1 MNSTTIDIPTEGQTV
16 LNQKKKFN
24 FHTYVSSL
32 LEKACMDDIKK
43 VIHSIKLGIA
53 LVLVSLLYLLDP
65 LFKQVG
71 ENAMWAI
78 MTVVVVFEFY
88 AGATLSKGLN
98 RGAGTI
104 LGGGLG
110 CLAAILADEFGATG
124 NAIVVGTSVFLFGAT
139 ATYFRMIPKIK
150 RRYDYGAM
158 IFILTFSLVVV
169 SGVRA
174 DKVMALARERL
185 STIGMGFFVCL
196 FTNLLIFPMW
206 ASDEL
211 HESTASKFGKLA
223 GCIEGCLENYF
234 KIIGENEKQPS
245 ANVGSCKSALYS
257 KSTEESLANFAKW
270 EPWHGKFGF
279 HYPWE
284 KYLRIGEALRD
295 LSATIICLKGCVES
309 PKQPSSTTRQELK
322 EPCKIVGSKLV
333 QILRELGE
341 SIIKMKRCHAT
352 ILMLPKLQA
361 LRMELSLLK
370 SPKLEE
376 LDTGESIAIASF
388 MFLLMEIVDKVE
400 VLAKEVEELGKMA
413 NFNIK

>member
-1 MNSTTIDIPTEGQTV
+1 MNSTTIDIPVEDRSV
-16 LNQKKKFN
+16 SNQKRKCQ
-24 FHTYVSSL
+24 FHTCVPSL
-32 LEKACMDDIKK
+32 LEKACIDDMKK

-124 NAIVVGTSVFLFGAT
+124 NAIVVGTSVFIFGAA

-150 RRYDYGAM
+150 RRYDYGAL

-196 FTNLLIFPMW
+196 FTNLLIYPMW

-211 HESTASKFGKLA
+211 HDSTASKFGKLA
-223 GCIEGCLENYF
+223 DCLEGCLENYF
-234 KIIGENEKQPS
+234 KIIQETEKQPS
-245 ANVGSCKSALYS
+245 ANVSSCKSALYS

-284 KYLRIGEALRD
+284 KYLRIGEVLRE

-309 PKQPSSTTRQELK
+309 PKQPSSRTRQEIK
-322 EPCKIVGSKLV
+322 ESCKIVGSKVL

-341 SIIKMKRCHAT
+341 SIIKMKRCHAM
-352 ILMLPKLQA
+352 ILIMPKLQT
-361 LRMELSLLK
+361 LKMELSLIK
-370 SPKLEE
+370 SPNIE
-376 LDTGESIAIASF
+376 DPHSGESIAVASF
-388 MFLLMEIVDKVE
+388 MFLLMDVVEKVE